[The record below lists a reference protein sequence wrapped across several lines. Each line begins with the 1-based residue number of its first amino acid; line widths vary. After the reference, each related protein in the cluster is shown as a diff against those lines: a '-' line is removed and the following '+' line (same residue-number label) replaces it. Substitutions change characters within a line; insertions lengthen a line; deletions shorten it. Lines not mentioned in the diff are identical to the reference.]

1 MLTTQC
7 SYRFKVYTYNEWLY
21 GTPWTYKVICQL
33 YLNKR
38 IFFFTFRA
46 APMAFGNSQARG

>member
-38 IFFFTFRA
+38 IFFFPFRA